1 MIAALLGTPSATEL
15 HVMTLNIRRD
25 LGALAWPRADRW
37 ETRRPRLTALLRTE
51 QPDVLGVQEALPAQ
65 AAAVCAALG
74 PSFRHIGHGR
84 LPGPRGE
91 GCPLFYDADRLELR
105 TWRQIALSRTPDRSG
120 SRSWLSV
127 TPRVA
132 VEASFRDRRTDAMLT
147 VLNTHL
153 DAFSPWA
160 RLRQAQ
166 AVHDVAAASA
176 APVIL
181 LGDINASAGSA
192 AWRALEADDVLRDS
206 WTAAVSRR
214 TPAWGTFA
222 GYRTPRRGRRI
233 DGILVSPALPVRRA
247 GIDARQYGGGWP
259 SDHLPVH
266 ALIDPASPAAVPPEE
281 HA

>member
-1 MIAALLGTPSATEL
+1 MTAPLLGTPSATEL

-37 ETRRPRLTALLRTE
+37 EIRRPRLTALLRTE
-51 QPDVLGVQEALPAQ
+51 RPDLLGVQEALPTQ
-65 AAAVCAALG
+65 AAAVSAALG
-74 PSFRHIGHGR
+74 PSFRRVGHGR

-105 TWRQIALSRTPDRSG
+105 TWRQVALSRTPDRPG

-127 TPRVA
+127 APRVA
-132 VEASFRDRRTDAMLT
+132 VEASFRDRRTDAPVT
-147 VLNTHL
+147 VLNTHP

-166 AVHDVAAASA
+166 AVHDLAAASA
-176 APVIL
+176 TPIIL
-181 LGDINASAGSA
+181 LADVNAAAGLA
-192 AWRALEADDVLRDS
+192 PWRALEADDVLRDS
-206 WTAAVSRR
+206 WTAAVTRR
-214 TPAWGTFA
+214 TPAWRTFS
-222 GYRTPRRGRRI
+222 GYRSPRRGHRTH
-233 DGILVSPALPVRRA
+233 GTLVSPTLSVRRA

-266 ALIDPASPAAVPPEE
+266 ALIDLAPAAAPEE
-281 HA
+281 PA